1 MSTAVSMRS
10 YDIARTGVNI
20 EEKVLTPQRVGSNLL
35 RKLFSVVFDDDP
47 RLEAQPLYVPNGRWQ
62 ATRRPVRLHDGE
74 QCLGIRRQ

>member
-47 RLEAQPLYVPNGRWQ
+47 RLEAQPLYVDRSPRPPVL
-62 ATRRPVRLHDGE
+62 ATGCRR
-74 QCLGIRRQ
+74 